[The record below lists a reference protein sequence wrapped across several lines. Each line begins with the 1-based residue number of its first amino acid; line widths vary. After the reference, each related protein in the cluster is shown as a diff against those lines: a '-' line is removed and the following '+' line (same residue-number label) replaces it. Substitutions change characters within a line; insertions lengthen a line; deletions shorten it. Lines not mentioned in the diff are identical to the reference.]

1 MSTVTPSAKGHG
13 AGDDRGSPP
22 SEPADSGSGRSGAEP
37 DYRFTLAN
45 ERTFLA
51 WIRTALALI
60 AGAVAVLHLVPLE
73 WSNGPRLVVGLA
85 LTGLAMVITVYAP
98 VRWWRVQHA
107 MRRDRPLPVSALPL
121 VTTAGVALVCVAV
134 LAGNF
139 WT

>member
-1 MSTVTPSAKGHG
+1 MPSEQGPG
-13 AGDDRGSPP
+13 AGDE
-22 SEPADSGSGRSGAEP
+22 EPDSAEPRSGRPGTEP

-60 AGAVAVLHLVPLE
+60 AGAVAVLHLVPLQ
-73 WSNGPRLVVGLA
+73 WSTGPRLTVGLA
-85 LTGLAMVITVYAP
+85 LTALAMVITVYAP
-98 VRWWRVQHA
+98 VRWLRVQHA
-107 MRRDRPLPVSALPL
+107 MRRDRPLTTSALPL
-121 VTTAGVALVCVAV
+121 VTTVGVALVCIAV